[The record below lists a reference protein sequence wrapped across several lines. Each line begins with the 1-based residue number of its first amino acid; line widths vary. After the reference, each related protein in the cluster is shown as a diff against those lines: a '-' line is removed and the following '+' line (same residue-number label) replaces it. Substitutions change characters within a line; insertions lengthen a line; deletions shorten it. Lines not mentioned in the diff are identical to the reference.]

1 MMGEMG
7 EMGEMSE
14 FFFFLRDEQL
24 LGKLADMG
32 HIGRFGWWP

>member
-14 FFFFLRDEQL
+14 IFFFRDEQL